1 MSRFGIVRTM
11 SVVVAVVVAGALTG
25 PGSALA
31 HPASAP
37 PAPIPTADPF
47 YAWSGPLGGIAPGTV
62 LRTRPV
68 AFSQAGVTAPVSS
81 TQVLYRTTA
90 DDGSP
95 STTVTTV
102 LRPPTPGPVRILSYH
117 TAYDGLGSQCD
128 PSYTLRG
135 YAPTRVAT
143 AEQAVIAGWLA
154 AGYTVVVPDYE
165 GSDRRWTVGRESGYA
180 ALDGIR
186 AAERFLRLPS
196 STPTALLGYS
206 GGSVPTQWGAEI
218 APRYAPEL
226 RLVGSA
232 AGGLPV
238 APAHNLSYVSGNP
251 NWAGVIPALAVA
263 YDRAYG
269 LDLPSFLSPRG
280 LAATRT
286 ASDECIGSFAGAF
299 GALTDADM
307 VRAPYRSLLD
317 VPAVRAAVARNTMG
331 TAGTPRAP
339 MLLAVGQSNAR
350 GDTVMITADVA
361 GLARTYCE
369 RGARV
374 VYERYAGADHTAAF
388 PRFEASAVRYL
399 SDRFAGLPAPSTC

>member
-1 MSRFGIVRTM
+1 MSRFGIARVLVAVLS
-11 SVVVAVVVAGALTG
+11 SVVMAALAGPGPAGA
-25 PGSALA
+25 A
-31 HPASAP
+31 PAAA
-37 PAPIPTADPF
+37 APIPSADPF
-47 YAWSGPLGGIAPGTV
+47 YTWSGPLAGVVPGTV

-68 AFSQAGVTAPVSS
+68 AFAQAGVSAPISS
-81 TQVLYRTTA
+81 TQLLYRTTA

-102 LRPPTPGPVRILSYH
+102 LRPPTPGPTRILSYH
-117 TAYDGLGSQCD
+117 TAYDALGSQCD

-165 GSDRRWTVGRESGYA
+165 GRDLRWTVGRESGYA

-186 AAERFLRLPS
+186 AAERYLRRSPA
-196 STPTALLGYS
+196 TPVGLLGYS
-206 GGSVPTQWGAEI
+206 GGSVPTQWGAEL

-226 RLVGSA
+226 RIVGSA

-238 APAHNLSYVSGNP
+238 APANNLSYVSGNP
-251 NWAGVIPALAVA
+251 SWAGVIPALAVA
-263 YDRAYG
+263 YQRAYG
-269 LDLPSFLSPRG
+269 LDLASFLSPRG
-280 LAATRT
+280 LAATG
-286 ASDECIGSFAGAF
+286 AVSDQCIGVFAGEF
-299 GALTDADM
+299 GALTDAEM
-307 VRAPYRSLLD
+307 VRPPYRSLLD

-339 MLLAVGQSNAR
+339 MLLAVGQSNAH
-350 GDTVMITADVA
+350 GDTVMLTADVA
-361 GLARTYCE
+361 GLAHTYCG

>member
-1 MSRFGIVRTM
+1 MSRSGIACFVVATLS
-11 SVVVAVVVAGALTG
+11 SVVVAALAG
-25 PGSALA
+25 PG
-31 HPASAP
+31 PAVAAPAP
-37 PAPIPTADPF
+37 PPSPSADPF
-47 YAWSGPLGGIAPGTV
+47 YSWSAPLAGAAPGTV

-68 AFSQAGVTAPVSS
+68 AFSQAGVTAPISA

-102 LRPPTPGPVRILSYH
+102 LRPPTPGPTRILSYH
-117 TAYDGLGSQCD
+117 TAYDGLGSACD

-165 GSDRRWTVGRESGYA
+165 GQDLRWTVGRESGYA

-186 AAERFLRLPS
+186 AAQRFLRVPT
-196 STPTALLGYS
+196 STPTGLIGYS
-206 GGSVPTQWGAEI
+206 GGSVPTQWGAEL

-226 RLVGSA
+226 RIVGAA

-238 APAHNLSYVSGNP
+238 DPAHNLSYVSGSP
-251 NWAGVIPALAVA
+251 QWSGVIPALAVA
-263 YDRAYG
+263 YQRAYG
-269 LDLPSFLSPRG
+269 LDLRSFLSARG
-280 LAATRT
+280 LAAT
-286 ASDECIGSFAGAF
+286 SSIQDQCIGTFAGAF
-299 GALTDADM
+299 GRLTDADM
-307 VRAPYRSLLD
+307 VRPPYRSLLD
-317 VPAVRAAVARNTMG
+317 VAAVREAVARNTMG

-339 MLLAVGQSNAR
+339 LLLAVGQSDAR

-361 GLARTYCE
+361 GLARTYCG

-388 PRFEASAVRYL
+388 PRFEASAFRYL
-399 SDRFAGLPAPSTC
+399 TDRYSGSPARSTC